1 MNSFEKTYQLPSNG
15 FFGGPKEIT
24 LRAMTTKEEKILLT
38 ARDFSMFDRIVKS
51 CCVSPKDLDMG
62 LLHQN
67 DIMYL
72 VYALRELTFGNTY
85 IQDIKCPECGFNQ
98 EAEIDIA
105 DMEVNILDT
114 DNMDERLTVKL
125 PVSGDTL
132 QLRLLS
138 SGDIK
143 TINSQIK
150 QKVAK
155 GKIQDPD
162 SYEFLVKL
170 SETIVNKNGEEFE
183 SNEEK
188 RHYADNLNLRDL
200 VAIQNTL
207 NKINFGL
214 DNRVVITCAKCN
226 EDVEVN
232 GLICPEFFRPS
243 K

>member
-51 CCVSPKDLDMG
+51 CCIEPKDLDTG

-85 IQDIKCPECGFNQ
+85 IQDIKCPECGFSQ

-105 DMEVNILDT
+105 NMEVNILDT
-114 DNMDERLTVKL
+114 DNIDERLSVKL
-125 PVSGDTL
+125 PVAGDTL
-132 QLRLLS
+132 QLKLLS

-143 TINSQIK
+143 RLDKQIK
-150 QKVAK
+150 QKIAK
-155 GKIQDPD
+155 GKIQDPE

-170 SETIVNKNGEEFE
+170 METIVTKNGDDFE
-183 SNEEK
+183 SIEEK
-188 RHYADNLNLRDL
+188 RHYTDNLNLRDL

-214 DNRVVITCAKCN
+214 DNRVIVTCTKCN

>member
-51 CCVSPKDLDMG
+51 CCIEPKDLDTG

-85 IQDIKCPECGFNQ
+85 IQDIKCPECGFSQ

-105 DMEVNILDT
+105 NMEVNILDT
-114 DNMDERLTVKL
+114 DNIDERLSVEL
-125 PVSGDTL
+125 PVAGDTL
-132 QLRLLS
+132 QLKLLS

-143 TINSQIK
+143 RLDKQIK
-150 QKVAK
+150 QKIAK
-155 GKIQDPD
+155 GKIQDPE

-170 SETIVNKNGEEFE
+170 METIVTKNGDDFE
-183 SNEEK
+183 SIEEK
-188 RHYADNLNLRDL
+188 RHYTDNLNLRDL

-214 DNRVVITCAKCN
+214 DNRVIVTCTKCN

>member
-51 CCVSPKDLDMG
+51 CCIEPKDLDTG

-85 IQDIKCPECGFNQ
+85 IQDIKCPECGFSQ

-105 DMEVNILDT
+105 NMEVNILDT
-114 DNMDERLTVKL
+114 DNIDERLSVKL
-125 PVSGDTL
+125 PVAGDTL
-132 QLRLLS
+132 QLKLLS

-143 TINSQIK
+143 RLDKQIK
-150 QKVAK
+150 QKIAK
-155 GKIQDPD
+155 GKIQDPE

-170 SETIVNKNGEEFE
+170 METIVTKNGDDFE
-183 SNEEK
+183 SIEEK
-188 RHYADNLNLRDL
+188 RHYTDNLNLRDL

-214 DNRVVITCAKCN
+214 DNRVIVTCVKCN

>member
-38 ARDFSMFDRIVKS
+38 ARDFFMFDRIVKS
-51 CCVSPKDLDMG
+51 CCIEPKDLDTG

-85 IQDIKCPECGFNQ
+85 IQDIKCPECGFSQ

-105 DMEVNILDT
+105 NMEVNILDT
-114 DNMDERLTVKL
+114 DNIDERLSVKL
-125 PVSGDTL
+125 PVAGDVL
-132 QLRLLS
+132 QLKLLS

-143 TINSQIK
+143 RLDKQIK
-150 QKVAK
+150 QKIAK
-155 GKIQDPD
+155 GKIQDPE

-170 SETIVNKNGEEFE
+170 METIVTKNGDDFE
-183 SNEEK
+183 SIEEK
-188 RHYADNLNLRDL
+188 RHYTDNLNLRDL

-214 DNRVVITCAKCN
+214 DNRVIVTCAKCN